1 MSPVDIR
8 PVRVVV
14 EMDRYRVEGDMT
26 LPQGSYRNPLSE
38 YINRSEEKF
47 LYIVNA
53 ELVALDGSG
62 RDWSAPVLMLAIRH
76 IRSAATKDFSKNG

>member
-1 MSPVDIR
+1 MSPVEIK

-14 EMDRYRVEGDMT
+14 ETDRYRVEGDMT

-38 YINRSEEKF
+38 YINRSEDKF
-47 LYIVNA
+47 LYIMNA

-62 RDWSAPVLMLAIRH
+62 RDWSTPALMLAIRH
-76 IRSAATKDFSKNG
+76 IRSASLKV